1 MKTEKFK
8 VQEKLIT
15 QFIEEYSGEVT
26 VSAEK
31 VVGSFHDLAREVS
44 SARIYPAV
52 NHLERWSKSS
62 GFAPVG
68 LIDEVK
74 SILFK
79 GNEVHEIILDG
90 GEEEIPIEDFVTYL
104 KSEFFN
110 SVNLKLSS
118 IAKDDEVN
126 SPERQKHIFTKVQEI
141 ITREFTLKEKQD
153 AKNFFDSLRQLFID
167 WINTKP
173 DKFKVQEE
181 SITNFIK
188 EYSEDEESI

>member
-1 MKTEKFK
+1 M
-8 VQEKLIT
+8 V
-15 QFIEEYSGEVT
+15 
-26 VSAEK
+26 
-31 VVGSFHDLAREVS
+31 
-44 SARIYPAV
+44 
-52 NHLERWSKSS
+52 
-62 GFAPVG
+62 
-68 LIDEVK
+68 DEVK

-79 GNEVHEIILDG
+79 ENEVHQTILAG

-104 KSEFFN
+104 KSEYFN

-118 IAKDDEVN
+118 ITKDDEVN

-173 DKFKVQEE
+173 DKFEDQEE
-181 SITNFIK
+181 LITNFIK
-188 EYSEDEESI
+188 EYSEDEENI